1 MPVDIL
7 LRHRTQRTRNQ
18 DLEMIF
24 SSELLDILEAENLA
38 ALLMVKQ

>member
-7 LRHRTQRTRNQ
+7 LRHRTQRMRNQ
-18 DLEMIF
+18 DLEMIV
-24 SSELLDILEAENLA
+24 SSELLGILEAVSLA